1 MDLRLQMNEQ
11 LRNLLLKTY
20 QMKRVDIIPELGEM
34 VVHTRTFTPFV
45 RTLEL

>member
-20 QMKRVDIIPELGEM
+20 QMKRVDIIPEIGEM
-34 VVHTRTFTPFV
+34 VVQ
-45 RTLEL
+45 ELSDLLSEL

>member
-20 QMKRVDIIPELGEM
+20 QMKRVDIIPELGE
-34 VVHTRTFTPFV
+34 VVIQ
-45 RTLEL
+45 ELLRLLSEL

>member
-20 QMKRVDIIPELGEM
+20 QMKRVDIIPELGEI
-34 VVHTRTFTPFV
+34 VIQ
-45 RTLEL
+45 ELSHLLSEL